1 MTRTQR
7 ILIIILGLTNC
18 VVYAGA
24 IGLLWYIWPVLTES
38 PSSVA
43 SAENFVMPVAA
54 PTDAA
59 ARQVPAEER
68 DAFPEPQQLS
78 PLPAAVQTR
87 LAQPASASMATP
99 TLLVQS
105 ASTSVAAP
113 IQLAQPAV
121 PPAATPAPTPTPL
134 TLWWPTKQ
142 GGASQSGKTAWGAPP
157 LVSRVPLA
165 PEQVNIIVMG
175 ADYRKGQA
183 NWRTDTLI
191 IISVNPRDMTIRML
205 SIPRDLW
212 VYVPGYGEERVNVA
226 DYLGERMGVNQGHA
240 NMIRQTIEMNLGI
253 PIHYYLRI
261 NFDAF
266 EKIINTLGGVTVQV
280 DCPLQETI
288 RDGRSP
294 TGWSLFAVTPGIHHM
309 DGWTALLLARSRKT
323 TSDFDR
329 SRRQQAIMKGVWQG
343 ALGADV
349 LRDGPRLY
357 AILKDS
363 VDTDLTLQN
372 MLALGYVA
380 VRVRPESIRS
390 YFINSSMVQDW
401 MTAGGA
407 MVLLPVH
414 PRIAEV
420 VQEMFSF
427 HPPDPSKKSVDNKS
441 VDNRAKVTVQDGV
454 GSLEQAN
461 LFGSQLRWKGLKLI
475 KVEPAARSD
484 YAQTVIVDYGT
495 SANPQS
501 LASLCQMTGVPP
513 ASVRKEPNPT
523 SPVDFLVILGRDY
536 DPCANR

>member
-18 VVYAGA
+18 MVYAGA

-87 LAQPASASMATP
+87 LAQPASASIATP

-105 ASTSVAAP
+105 GSTSVAAP
-113 IQLAQPAV
+113 TQLAQPAV

-380 VRVRPESIRS
+380 VRIRPESIRS

-427 HPPDPSKKSVDNKS
+427 QPPNPSKKS